1 MNLILLFE
9 ADLEGARATLR
20 GPRHVHLR
28 TVLKSQVGDAVRVGM
43 LDGPTGLGTV
53 EVVREDASILRVAWD
68 ESGAPDPRTELWLAV
83 PRPKSLRRV
92 FLEGTAL
99 GVARFVLFRS
109 WRVEKSYLHADMMQ
123 PGHYRP
129 VLHEGLMQAR
139 ATREPRVLVEPLFR
153 PFLEDRA
160 ARESEGAVRLL
171 LHPGAAATLAEQAPR
186 IDVETQVVLAIGPEG
201 GFVGYEVEAFAA
213 AGFLPVSMGERVLRV
228 ETACVAALAQ
238 IDLLRRLRR
247 QLPEGS

>member
-9 ADLEGARATLR
+9 ADLEGARVTLR
-20 GPRHVHLR
+20 GARHAHLR
-28 TVLKSQVGDAVRVGM
+28 AVLKSQVGDVVRVGL
-43 LDGPTGLGTV
+43 LDGPTGLATL
-53 EVVREDASILRVAWD
+53 EATSESESTLRVAWD
-68 ESGAPDPRTELWLAV
+68 EGAAAAPGTELWLAV

-92 FLEGTAL
+92 FLECTAL

-109 WRVEKSYLHADMMQ
+109 WRVEKSYLQADMLQ
-123 PGHYRP
+123 PAHYRP

-139 ATREPRVLVEPLFR
+139 ATREPTVHVEPLFR

-160 ARESEGAVRLL
+160 KAASDGAVRLV
-171 LHPGAAATLAEQAPR
+171 LHPGAESSLGVQAPR
-186 IDVETQVVLAIGPEG
+186 IAPDTPVVLAIGPEG
-201 GFVGYEVEAFAA
+201 GFVDYELAAFAA

-247 QLPEGS
+247 